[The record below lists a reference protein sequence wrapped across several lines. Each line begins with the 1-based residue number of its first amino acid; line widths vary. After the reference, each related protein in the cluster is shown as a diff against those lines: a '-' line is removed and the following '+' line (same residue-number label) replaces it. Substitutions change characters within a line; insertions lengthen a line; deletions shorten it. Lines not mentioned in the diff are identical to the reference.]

1 VTIWKTTKFPGVRY
15 KEPGTRRFKGRPEK
29 YYSIR
34 YRRGGK
40 LVEEGAGWESAGVNP
55 QSCSQERTQIV
66 QNIRVG
72 EGYFSLKTKRE
83 IEEAKRLAKIEE
95 KEATERD
102 KTPLSGIAEKYLE
115 WSKHNKKSW
124 KDDLSRYRNHV
135 KPVLGH
141 YPIKNI
147 GIIQL
152 ESLKKKL
159 KAKGISEQTV
169 LHCLT
174 LVSAIF
180 NRASSWGLYQ
190 GENPVRA
197 TVKADK
203 KFLKIPDASRK
214 AFLTQDQADTLL
226 DDLKARSP
234 QLHDMSLLS
243 LYTGARAGEIF
254 NLVWADID
262 LKNKFIILRD
272 TKNGDTRN
280 LFMTPQ
286 VEKMLKER
294 IPEHM
299 KKNELVF
306 KNRNGK
312 QIQEVS
318 NAFSRA
324 IHKLGFN
331 QDVTD
336 RRHKIVFHS
345 LRHTFGSWLALQGT
359 PIFNIKE
366 LMGHRKIEMTMVYA
380 HLLPDEKRK
389 AVLELGKRQGQK
401 VVELKKN
408 RRGK

>member
-1 VTIWKTTKFPGVRY
+1 LI
-15 KEPGTRRFKGRPEK
+15 
-29 YYSIR
+29 
-34 YRRGGK
+34 
-40 LVEEGAGWESAGVNP
+40 EEGAGWESSGATP
-55 QSCSQERTQIV
+55 EYCSQLRTQIV

-72 EGYFSLKTKRE
+72 NGYMSLKEKRE
-83 IEEAKRLAKIEE
+83 IEEAKRFAKIEE
-95 KEATERD
+95 NEATERD
-102 KTPLSGIAEKYLE
+102 KTPLSDIAEKYLE

-124 KDDLSRYRNHV
+124 KDDLSRYRNHI

-141 YPIKNI
+141 FPIKNI
-147 GIIQL
+147 GVIQL
-152 ESLKKKL
+152 EGLKKKL
-159 KAKGISEQTV
+159 KAKGISDQTV

-190 GENPVRA
+190 GENPVKA

-226 DDLKARSP
+226 NDLKARSP

-262 LKNKFIILRD
+262 LPNKFIILRD

-286 VEKMLKER
+286 VEEMLKER
-294 IPEHM
+294 MPDHM

-306 KNRNGK
+306 KNRKGK
-312 QIQEVS
+312 RIQEVS

-331 QDVTD
+331 KDVTD
-336 RRHKIVFHS
+336 SRHKIVFHS

-389 AVLELGKRQGQK
+389 AVLALGKRQGQK
-401 VVELKKN
+401 LVELQKK
-408 RRGK
+408 RRGE

>member
-1 VTIWKTTKFPGVRY
+1 MTTWKTTKFPGVRY
-15 KEPGTRRFKGRPEK
+15 KEPGTRRFKGRPDK

-34 YRRGGK
+34 YRRAGK
-40 LVEEGAGWESAGVNP
+40 LIEEGAGWESAGVSP
-55 QSCSQERTQIV
+55 QYCSQLRTQIV
-66 QNIRVG
+66 QNIRSGKDHV
-72 EGYFSLKTKRE
+72 SLKEKRG
-83 IEEAKRLAKIEE
+83 IEETKRLAKIEE
-95 KEATERD
+95 KEATEREE
-102 KTPLSGIAEKYLE
+102 TPLSDIAEKYLE
-115 WSKHNKKSW
+115 WSTHNKKSW
-124 KDDLSRYRNHV
+124 KDDLSRYRNHI

-141 YPIKNI
+141 CPIKNI

-152 ESLKKKL
+152 ENLKKKL
-159 KAKGISEQTV
+159 KAKGISDQTV

-174 LVSAIF
+174 LTSAIF
-180 NRASSWGLYQ
+180 SRASSWGLYQ

-197 TVKADK
+197 TAKADK

-226 DDLKARSP
+226 DDLKTRSP

-254 NLVWADID
+254 NLIWADIN
-262 LKNKFIILRD
+262 LPNKFIILRD

-280 LFMTPQ
+280 LFMTSQ
-286 VEKMLKER
+286 VEEMLKER

-306 KNRNGK
+306 KNRTGK
-312 QIQEVS
+312 RIQEVS

-324 IHKLGFN
+324 IHTLGFN
-331 QDVTD
+331 KEVTD
-336 RRHKIVFHS
+336 TRYKIVFHS

-366 LMGHRKIEMTMVYA
+366 LMGHRKIEMTMIYA

-401 VVELKKN
+401 VVELKNK